1 MYIVYIKL
9 TDNSCQIIFS
19 RFKLNKHYIPVNP
32 YSKNMASNLSKEKR
46 IDYK

>member
-1 MYIVYIKL
+1 MYIVYVKL

-19 RFKLNKHYIPVNP
+19 RFKLNKQYISVNP
-32 YSKNMASNLSKEKR
+32 YSKIMAPNLSKEKR